1 MSFDQFV
8 AVDWS
13 ASAKRNKGKNSIWI
27 AACDIEGALHLE
39 NPNTRQAA
47 MDRIESLLEE
57 ASAAGRRVLSGFDFS
72 FGYPKGT
79 ARMLTG
85 RAGWEA
91 VWERIAEEI
100 DDRLDNRNDSFQ
112 AAARLNGCFEGEGP
126 FWGLPAGRQ
135 IEGLLPTRPRE
146 GWGQNLPPR
155 LRYSEGEVP
164 RAQEVWKLFYPGS
177 VGRQALTGIARLERL
192 RRRRSDVRVWP
203 FETLEEDRRHVLAE
217 IYPSL
222 IEPCSGNG
230 VLDARQVAAVAL
242 SLRDLSRSGRLDGYL
257 NAPNGMPDRVRREE
271 GAILGMHDQEGF
283 RAVARGATLDYRVDG
298 P

>member
-1 MSFDQFV
+1 MPFDQFV

-13 ASAKRNKGKNSIWI
+13 ACAKRNKGKNSIWI

-57 ASAAGRRVLSGFDFS
+57 ASAAGRRVLCGFDFS

-135 IEGLLPTRPRE
+135 IEGSAANEAARRLGTESAAQASIRRGRGPQGTGGVETLLSRE
-146 GWGQNLPPR
+146 RGTAGVD
-155 LRYSEGEVP
+155 RY
-164 RAQEVWKLFYPGS
+164 
-177 VGRQALTGIARLERL
+177 RQAGGVAPAPL
-192 RRRRSDVRVWP
+192 RCP
-203 FETLEEDRRHVLAE
+203 GLA
-217 IYPSL
+217 I
-222 IEPCSGNG
+222 
-230 VLDARQVAAVAL
+230 
-242 SLRDLSRSGRLDGYL
+242 RD
-257 NAPNGMPDRVRREE
+257 
-271 GAILGMHDQEGF
+271 
-283 RAVARGATLDYRVDG
+283 T
-298 P
+298 